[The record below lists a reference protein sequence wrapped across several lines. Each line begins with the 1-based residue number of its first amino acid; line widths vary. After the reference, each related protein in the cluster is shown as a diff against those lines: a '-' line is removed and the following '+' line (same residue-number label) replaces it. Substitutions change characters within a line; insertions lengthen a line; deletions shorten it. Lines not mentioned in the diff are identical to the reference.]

1 MFVLLITLF
10 LAPAPVSDETALVRQ
25 IATLTVHW
33 EKGAATIRKVERAA
47 LPSPQKFPRWRGRF
61 EARALGP
68 DDKKAEFVRFDFPL
82 MAEAEAPDEVTD
94 EARVLGKKMRDHVT
108 ATTIVKLPL
117 PPNATQVAIWDSF
130 TKKQVVAPLPSV
142 AAPAAG
148 AAGSTRR

>member
-1 MFVLLITLF
+1 MFVLLITIF
-10 LAPAPVSDETALVRQ
+10 FSPAPVDETALVRQ
-25 IATLTVHW
+25 LATLTVHW
-33 EKGAATIRKVERAA
+33 ENGAASIRKVERQA
-47 LPSPQKFPRWRGRF
+47 LTSPSRFPRWRGRF

-82 MAEAEAPDEVTD
+82 MAEAEPPDEVTA
-94 EARVLGKKMRDHVT
+94 EAHALGKRLRDHVT

-142 AAPAAG
+142 AAPAG
-148 AAGSTRR
+148 DAAGSTRR